1 MFLSFLLF
9 RVSMTLQRLKQNIA
23 CLYLSKL
30 INGKLVNIRAIKS
43 IHLLR
48 EMHRVFKM
56 HKLEIELY
64 LIGEIEE
71 KKINTRLFNIIKG
84 DIFHMDAHPTLQTI
98 GLGVVLCKNEN

>member
-1 MFLSFLLF
+1 
-9 RVSMTLQRLKQNIA
+9 
-23 CLYLSKL
+23 
-30 INGKLVNIRAIKS
+30 
-43 IHLLR
+43 
-48 EMHRVFKM
+48 M

>member
-1 MFLSFLLF
+1 MQSCFFIFYS
-9 RVSMTLQRLKQNIA
+9 SGYQTLQRLKQNSA
-23 CLYLSKL
+23 YLYLSKL
-30 INGKLVNIRAIKS
+30 INGKLVNIRV
-43 IHLLR
+43 HLLR

-64 LIGEIEE
+64 LIGEIE
-71 KKINTRLFNIIKG
+71 KKYINTRLFNIIKG